1 MLYSD
6 LRYDYVRTWP
16 TRLDEASFDDFARIY
31 GELEG
36 EGRRA
41 IAGASVTPEKV
52 LVSRAADMRYVGQ
65 EHAVTVDLPLRVF
78 GEQDRPAIKRHFDE
92 MHLLRY
98 GTNAPLERAEIVS
111 LRTTVTGIM
120 RKPVLDEIAGG
131 GAAPSKAA
139 RTGKRPVYFDGH
151 GFVDTRTFGR
161 DALAAGNRIKGP
173 ALIEEHASTTVLMP
187 GDALEV
193 DRLGNLA
200 IAVGKR
206 RS

>member
-1 MLYSD
+1 
-6 LRYDYVRTWP
+6 
-16 TRLDEASFDDFARIY
+16 
-31 GELEG
+31 
-36 EGRRA
+36 
-41 IAGASVTPEKV
+41 
-52 LVSRAADMRYVGQ
+52 MRYVGQ
-65 EHAVTVDLPLRVF
+65 EHAVTVELPARVF
-78 GEQDRPAIKRHFDE
+78 EEQDRAAIKRHFDD

-98 GTNAPLERAEIVS
+98 GTSAPAERAEIAS

-120 RKPVLDEIAGG
+120 RKPVVEEIAAG

-151 GFVDTRTFGR
+151 GFIDTRTFAR
-161 DALAAGNRIKGP
+161 DRLTAGNRIKGP

-193 DRLGNLA
+193 DRFGNLD

-206 RS
+206 R

>member
-1 MLYSD
+1 HT
-6 LRYDYVRTWP
+6 VW
-16 TRLDEASFDDFARIY
+16 LD
-31 GELEG
+31 
-36 EGRRA
+36 
-41 IAGASVTPEKV
+41 V
-52 LVSRAADMRYVGQ
+52 
-65 EHAVTVDLPLRVF
+65 PLRVF
-78 GEQDRPAIKRHFDE
+78 DEQERTAIKRHLDD
-92 MHLLRY
+92 MPLLRY

-131 GAAPSKAA
+131 GAAPSRAA

-161 DALAAGNRIKGP
+161 GALAGGNRIKGP